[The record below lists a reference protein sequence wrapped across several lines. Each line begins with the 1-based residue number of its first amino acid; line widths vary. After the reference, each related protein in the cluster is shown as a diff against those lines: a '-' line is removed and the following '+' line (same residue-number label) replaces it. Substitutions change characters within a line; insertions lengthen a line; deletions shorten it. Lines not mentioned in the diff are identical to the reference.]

1 MVTAEGTSTSTRNG
15 KKHSDGS
22 ILLYFQDCGGQRQ
35 GLANSYSDI
44 RVKTM
49 GLHYPYDRVVGQL
62 ATPLLFYTIYSGIE
76 KEFDYFCNTLK
87 EQRITC
93 SHLHTYPEIKLT
105 KEQCA
110 ELLDVLQ
117 PESVNID
124 NEGSDRYQAV
134 FNIPTLVIT
143 SSLFTT
149 FHLEE
154 CTSPSGPCRRYL
166 CNQRDPSH
174 V

>member
-1 MVTAEGTSTSTRNG
+1 MQTLFNSMQDTCSMCSQLLQHTEQNG
-15 KKHSDGS
+15 DGGGNEYFYPEWKKHSDVS

-110 ELLDVLQ
+110 ELLDVL
-117 PESVNID
+117 
-124 NEGSDRYQAV
+124 
-134 FNIPTLVIT
+134 
-143 SSLFTT
+143 
-149 FHLEE
+149 
-154 CTSPSGPCRRYL
+154 
-166 CNQRDPSH
+166 
-174 V
+174 